1 MPELRQDPA
10 TKEWVII
17 ARERAK
23 RPDQFRESRDR
34 VSVEKAHKSVCPFC
48 PGNEQLT
55 PGEVFALRNSGGKG
69 QFGWRVRVV
78 PNKFAALAPVGVMPL
93 HNSLAFFHSAEGYGH
108 HEVIIESPDHNQ
120 ILPLMSEQQF
130 LEILYAYRQRYN
142 VLSKDPRVKLVLLFR
157 NHGKRAG
164 TSLEHP
170 HSQLVATP
178 IIPFHIRQKYEVAIR
193 HYDDTGHCLYCDLV
207 QEEHAAG
214 VRVVLE
220 SPQLLVVHPFAS
232 QVPFETW
239 ILPKE
244 HNPCF
249 ARISSEQMVELAS
262 VLRRILRGLHDALG
276 NPDFNLIVH
285 TAPIE
290 DEAKPYF
297 VWHIEIRPRMTTQ
310 AGFELGTGIY
320 INTAVPE
327 ETAQF
332 MKSFVINVQAAL

>member
-1 MPELRQDPA
+1 MPELRQDPT

-23 RPDQFRESRDR
+23 RPDQFRELPAASA
-34 VSVEKAHKSVCPFC
+34 VERKGSPTCPFC
-48 PGNEQLT
+48 PGNEHLT
-55 PGEVFALRNSGGKG
+55 PGEVFALRNAGGKG

-78 PNKFAALAPVGVMPL
+78 PNKFAALAAVPEVPSNNGG
-93 HNSLAFFHSAEGYGH
+93 AFFHSAAGYGH
-108 HEVIIESPDHNQ
+108 HEVIIETPEHNQ

-130 LEILYAYRQRYN
+130 LEVLYAYRQRYN
-142 VLSKDPRVKLVLLFR
+142 VLSTDPRVKLILLFR

-193 HYDDTGHCLYCDLV
+193 HYDDTDHCLYCDLV
-207 QEEHAAG
+207 EQERADSA
-214 VRVVLE
+214 RVVFE
-220 SPQLLVVHPFAS
+220 TPKLLVIHPFAS

-239 ILPKE
+239 ILPKA

-249 ARISSEQMVELAS
+249 ARISSEQMVDLAS
-262 VLRRILRGLHDALG
+262 VLRRVLRGLHNALG

-297 VWHIEIRPRMTTQ
+297 LWHIEIRPRMTTQ

-332 MKSFVINVQAAL
+332 MKAFVINAEAAR